1 MEWGSNMRFSARTS
15 VPLVASALQA
25 SPANSGALAL
35 LPGPTGPTSSP
46 GTSRKAE
53 EQARRARL
61 ARERNAQA
69 AQARVNND
77 GAALRELARSLDVSD
92 EAEWAYNDLSHGLL
106 LAGERGEVVPCQGPG
121 RDAWTADDPMDQEL
135 AADLCLLCPV
145 FALCQRYADE
155 ARPAAGT
162 WAGVT
167 RNPAKDQVGRLRE
180 RKPGVCARGL
190 HDVTRPG
197 AVYES
202 PSGRKECQ
210 ECRLARQ
217 ERKRKS
223 APKAPRRPTRNRH
236 PQRAAGGRDCK
247 CRCGGTTRGGW
258 YLPGHDSQHLSAL
271 AAQVRDGDLTLDAAL
286 AEVGHS
292 DRLPAKLAARVG

>member
-1 MEWGSNMRFSARTS
+1 MSGLAVGMS

-25 SPANSGALAL
+25 SPATSQTVAL
-35 LPGPTGPTSSP
+35 LPGPTGPTRSP

-53 EQARRARL
+53 ERARRARL
-61 ARERNAQA
+61 TRERNAHA

-77 GAALRELARSLDVSD
+77 AAALRELAKSLDVSD
-92 EAEWAYNDLSHGLL
+92 ESEWAYNDLNHGLL
-106 LAGERGEVVPCQGPG
+106 LAGERGEAVPCQGPG
-121 RDAWTADDPMDQEL
+121 RDAWTADDPVDQEL

-167 RNPAKDQVGRLRE
+167 RNPAKDRVGRLRE
-180 RKPGVCARGL
+180 RKPGMCARGL
-190 HDVTRPG
+190 HDVTQPD

-202 PSGRKECQ
+202 PRGRKECQ
-210 ECRLARQ
+210 ACRLARQ
-217 ERKRKS
+217 ERKRT
-223 APKAPRRPTRNRH
+223 PKAPRHLARNRR
-236 PQRAAGGRDCK
+236 PRGVAGGRDCK
-247 CRCGGTTRGGW
+247 CQCGGTTKGGW

-271 AAQVRDGDLTLDAAL
+271 TARVRDGDLTLDAAL
-286 AEVGHS
+286 AEVAHS
-292 DRLPAKLAARVG
+292 DRLPAKLAARLG